1 MAKKELTK
9 EEENNNEQ
17 LENNNL
23 LNDLGDTELLQER
36 IGRGQTFIEGNKNLL
51 SIITGVIIAGVA
63 GYYFFQYYTSSK
75 NIEAYNQLF
84 PAVFLFEK
92 DSLGTALNGDGNFT
106 DGLLAV
112 SEDYGMTDAGNLAN
126 FYAGTALLKKG
137 DYEEAIDKLSSFSSN
152 DYLVQARAYAL
163 VGDAHMELGQ
173 TSEAISFYEKAAN
186 YNPNEQFTPS
196 YLIKLGLAYEA
207 NNNLDQASAA
217 YQKIIDTYTNSNKR
231 DLAKKLIAKLGK

>member
-9 EEENNNEQ
+9 EEENNNDP
-17 LENNNL
+17 LENNL
-23 LNDLGDTELLQER
+23 LGDLGDTELLQEK

-51 SIITGVIIAGVA
+51 STFAGVIVACVA
-63 GYYFFQYYTSSK
+63 GYYFFQYYTSNK

-112 SEDYGMTDAGNLAN
+112 SDDYGMTDAANLAN
-126 FYAGTALLKKG
+126 FYAGTALLKQGSYK
-137 DYEEAIDKLSSFSSN
+137 EAIDKLSSFSSD
-152 DYLVQARAYAL
+152 DYLVQARAYSL
-163 VGDAHMELGQ
+163 IGDAYMELG
-173 TSEAISFYEKAAN
+173 ELGNAISFYGKAVN
-186 YNPNEQFTPS
+186 YNSNEQFTPS

-207 NNNLDQASAA
+207 NKNAEKAAAA
-217 YQKIIDTYTNSNKR
+217 YQQVIDTYTNTNKR
-231 DLAKKLIAKLGK
+231 DLAKKLLAKLGK